1 MVKKWHTF
9 SQMGHLSTQPIIKE
23 GHQNPQDTLFLHNQQ
38 SRGHLSTQS
47 TINKAS
53 EPEITT
59 LNSPYTPFES
69 PNLNKNE
76 EMLKTKSIVW
86 TIELTSTPNQSQ
98 TNHDDLE
105 QEEGGARRRPTTR
118 KLAGENRRRLGR
130 DGDGFCSGFV
140 GLGAQL
146 NVKAHHITVKAHFGS
161 IKF

>member
-1 MVKKWHTF
+1 MTHIQPNGPPFYTTDNQRRT
-9 SQMGHLSTQPIIKE
+9 SEPARHPLSTQPTIKRTSE
-23 GHQNPQDTLFLHNQQ
+23 PA
-38 SRGHLSTQS
+38 RGHLSTQS
-47 TINKAS
+47 TINKTS

-105 QEEGGARRRPTTR
+105 QEEGEAPRRPTAR

-140 GLGAQL
+140 G
-146 NVKAHHITVKAHFGS
+146 
-161 IKF
+161 